1 MFTLE
6 ELYEKAH
13 LLRQDTLEMCI
24 DAKTGH
30 LTSSL
35 SVIEI
40 LISLYYGGIMNHD
53 PKDPMTNRGLR
64 DLLKLMDLLEYTY
77 RKQYPV
83 LKFQLG
89 P

>member
-13 LLRQDTLEMCI
+13 LLRKDTLEMCI

-53 PKDPMTNRGLR
+53 PKDPEWKDR
-64 DLLKLMDLLEYTY
+64 DRHIYSKGQGSPARPTY
-77 RKQYPV
+77 R
-83 LKFQLG
+83 
-89 P
+89 